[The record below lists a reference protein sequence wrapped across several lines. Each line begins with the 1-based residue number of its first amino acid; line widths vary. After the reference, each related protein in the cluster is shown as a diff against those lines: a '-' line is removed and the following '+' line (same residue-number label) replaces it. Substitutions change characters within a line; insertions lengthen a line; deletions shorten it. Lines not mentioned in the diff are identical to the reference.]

1 MRHHLKPLGSAIE
14 ERTRVNWLGEREE
27 EEAMREQDRRFQQ
40 ALFEAYQRG
49 EFPGQSFRLVP

>member
-1 MRHHLKPLGSAIE
+1 MPRSRNDRVDPMD
-14 ERTRVNWLGEREE
+14 RVNVSEE
-27 EEAMREQDRRFQQ
+27 YFSEMCIREQDYRFQQ